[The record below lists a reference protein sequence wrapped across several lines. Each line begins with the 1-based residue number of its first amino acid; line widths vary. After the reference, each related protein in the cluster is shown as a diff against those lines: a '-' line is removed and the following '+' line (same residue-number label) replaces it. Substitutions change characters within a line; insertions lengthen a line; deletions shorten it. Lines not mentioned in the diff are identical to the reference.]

1 MMSTPCRIWLQV
13 SFFFNVMMIFQ
24 SASIGNWLMVGVSVI
39 GVWCMLLLL
48 KGNLLG
54 LRLYWTMTA
63 TIIVINL
70 IHGVGLLAS
79 CLNLIDPAILT
90 FFIKRSRSAFH

>member
-1 MMSTPCRIWLQV
+1 MMSTPCRIWIQV
-13 SFFFNVMMIFQ
+13 CFFFNIIMIFQ
-24 SASIGNWLMVGVSVI
+24 SAAISNWLMVGVSVI
-39 GVWCMLLLL
+39 GVWCMFLLL

-54 LRLYWTMTA
+54 LRLYWTMSA

-70 IHGVGLLAS
+70 MHGVNLIAS

-90 FFIKRSRSAFH
+90 FFVTRNKQAFH